1 MILVDVIKFRSS
13 SSSKKKKKNGK
24 IDYHRE
30 ERGKTR
36 NKVGR
41 CLKVSEK
48 NTARASVVLSSV
60 S

>member
-1 MILVDVIKFRSS
+1 MSLNSDHLPPQ
-13 SSSKKKKKNGK
+13 KKKKNGK

-30 ERGKTR
+30 ERVKTR

>member
-1 MILVDVIKFRSS
+1 MSLNSDHLPPQ
-13 SSSKKKKKNGK
+13 KKKKKNGK

-30 ERGKTR
+30 ERVKTR